1 MRNDPILMHYGVK
14 GMKWRHRKGGVG
26 AAEGISNNPNA
37 GNTSTSTYTDRQK
50 SKVKN
55 VYKSRLEQLQER
67 YKVGKTTEHVSKGA
81 EELKKELRRREV
93 KKGLDMGVAKG
104 LSAEKSA
111 KEKSSKNNPYMKGL
125 KSGLKPDYNPNKKS
139 VRDSENNKSLL
150 KKKKGKL

>member
-14 GMKWRHRKGGVG
+14 GMRWRHRKGNVVVQNHP
-26 AAEGISNNPNA
+26 NNI
-37 GNTSTSTYTDRQK
+37 GSSSTSTYTDQQK

-55 VYKSRLEQLQER
+55 VYKHRLEQLQER
-67 YKVGKTTEHVSKGA
+67 RRVGETTEHVSKGA

-139 VRDSENNKSLL
+139 VRDSENKQWL

>member
-14 GMKWRHRKGGVG
+14 GMRWRHRKGSVG

-37 GNTSTSTYTDRQK
+37 GNTSTSTYADRQK

-55 VYKSRLEQLQER
+55 VYKRRLEQLQER
-67 YKVGKTTEHVSKGA
+67 HKVGKTTEDVSKGA
-81 EELKKELRRREV
+81 DKLRKELGRREV
-93 KKGLDMGVAKG
+93 KKGLDIGVAKG
-104 LSAEKSA
+104 LAAEKSA

-139 VRDSENNKSLL
+139 VRDSENKQWL